1 MYESPIKLYEVEARI
16 IEDIV
21 KARDDYI
28 LAQVKMAV
36 DVDKEELIK
45 ALSYDRQQYD
55 KGYAD
60 GYANAKAAGKWIL
73 VTDSN
78 GQHCVCDHCGEW
90 KYHQRQKFCGECGA
104 KMEEGD
110 HNADGA

>member
-1 MYESPIKLYEVEARI
+1 MYESPIKLHEVEARI
-16 IEDIV
+16 VEDIT

-60 GYANAKAAGKWIL
+60 GYANAKAVGKWIL

-78 GQHCVCDHCGEW
+78 GQHYVCDHCGEW
-90 KYHQRQKFCGECGA
+90 RYHQNQKFCGECGA
-104 KMEEGD
+104 KMEEGEQ
-110 HNADGA
+110 DG